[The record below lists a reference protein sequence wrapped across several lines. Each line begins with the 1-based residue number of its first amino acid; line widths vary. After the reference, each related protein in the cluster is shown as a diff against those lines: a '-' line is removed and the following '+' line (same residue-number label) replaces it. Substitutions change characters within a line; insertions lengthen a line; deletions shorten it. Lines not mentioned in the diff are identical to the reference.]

1 MALVMGASMA
11 LIMLGF
17 MWSMYDRPRR
27 KLAIVAASIAVF
39 AASLWLVRSQATV
52 DDVSWMKA
60 LITDLESRQR

>member
-17 MWSMYDRPRR
+17 MWSKYDRPRR
-27 KLAIVAASIAVF
+27 NLAIVAGSITVF
-39 AASLWLVRSQATV
+39 AASLWLVRSQATL